1 MLVTKCDKG
10 GEGVDF
16 CPK

>member
-1 MLVTKCDKG
+1 VTKCDKG
-10 GEGVDF
+10 VDF